1 MVVGV
6 LTLEVFF
13 PYARSLKDKRQ
24 SLRGFKDRVRNR
36 HNVSLAEIEFQDKWQ
51 RARIAVAAVN
61 SSRTVVEELLMRVL
75 REAEGTVG
83 GTIVEHGIEYY

>member
-24 SLRGFKDRVRNR
+24 SLKGFKDRVRSR
-36 HNVSLAEIEFQDKWQ
+36 HNVALAEVEFQDKWQ
-51 RARIAVAAVN
+51 RTRIGVAAVS
-61 SSRTVVEELLMRVL
+61 SSRVVVEELLTRVL

-83 GTIVEHGIEYY
+83 GTIVEHRIEYY

>member
-83 GTIVEHGIEYY
+83 GTIVEHAIEYY

>member
-24 SLRGFKDRVRNR
+24 SLKGFKDRVRSR
-36 HNVSLAEIEFQDKWQ
+36 HNVALAEVEFQDKWQ
-51 RARIAVAAVN
+51 RARIGVTAVS
-61 SSRTVVEELLMRVL
+61 SSRVVVEELLTRVL

-83 GTIVEHGIEYY
+83 GTIVEHRIEYY